1 MLKIYVMN
9 ENAEMPSFATE
20 GSACFDIKACIQL
33 GTEVTSYN
41 TWNKKTKVVPKV
53 IAGVPS
59 IQITPGDRALV
70 PTGLIFDIP
79 EKHVLK
85 LYNRSSTGLKKGLML
100 PNSVGII
107 DSDYVEQS
115 FIMLQNMSESLVVIQ
130 HGERLAQAMLEPVYD
145 YSLMVSEEKPQQKT
159 SRDGGFG
166 STGDK

>member
-1 MLKIYVMN
+1 
-9 ENAEMPSFATE
+9 
-20 GSACFDIKACIQL
+20 
-33 GTEVTSYN
+33 
-41 TWNKKTKVVPKV
+41 
-53 IAGVPS
+53 
-59 IQITPGDRALV
+59 
-70 PTGLIFDIP
+70 
-79 EKHVLK
+79 
-85 LYNRSSTGLKKGLML
+85 ML